1 MKTQYSRAAA
11 WPLEKTNP
19 LWRPAKE
26 NKGVA
31 SRRQSIFGRTQAGG
45 QGKEITAVQTH
56 TTIGTNPPVTS

>member
-1 MKTQYSRAAA
+1 MKAQPFRLAA

-31 SRRQSIFGRTQAGG
+31 SRHHSISEEPTPARASKFAKQSHCPHRI
-45 QGKEITAVQTH
+45 
-56 TTIGTNPPVTS
+56 